1 VLDNKDQDVRGWSV
15 RDARGRVLGAVSEL
29 IVDTGS
35 KRVSHVVLTDGSRLQ
50 AHDLIVGNGVL
61 TVAEPERTV
70 TEKAA
75 AQKVVAEKP
84 IVEKPVTEKPIVQKP
99 IEKKP
104 APPPQ
109 PAPKAE
115 VPVGRLA
122 TSALPEGADIVVPV
136 IDEEV
141 EIGKRRIDM
150 GTVHVETH
158 VVAENYDQDIV
169 LREEHIQVE
178 RRRVDLP
185 LDAADLDARMK
196 DASVVVTAKS
206 EYPVVEKHARIVEEI
221 IVDRSVDER
230 EVQLRDTVRH
240 TEVDVTEL
248 PVATAP
254 ANVQGARA

>member
-1 VLDNKDQDVRGWSV
+1 
-15 RDARGRVLGAVSEL
+15 
-29 IVDTGS
+29 
-35 KRVSHVVLTDGSRLQ
+35 
-50 AHDLIVGNGVL
+50 
-61 TVAEPERTV
+61 
-70 TEKAA
+70 
-75 AQKVVAEKP
+75 
-84 IVEKPVTEKPIVQKP
+84 
-99 IEKKP
+99 
-104 APPPQ
+104 
-109 PAPKAE
+109 
-115 VPVGRLA
+115 
-122 TSALPEGADIVVPV
+122 
-136 IDEEV
+136 
-141 EIGKRRIDM
+141 M

-196 DASVVVTAKS
+196 DASVVVTARS
-206 EYPVVEKHARIVEEI
+206 EYPVVEKRSRIVEEI
-221 IVDRSVDER
+221 IVDRSVGER